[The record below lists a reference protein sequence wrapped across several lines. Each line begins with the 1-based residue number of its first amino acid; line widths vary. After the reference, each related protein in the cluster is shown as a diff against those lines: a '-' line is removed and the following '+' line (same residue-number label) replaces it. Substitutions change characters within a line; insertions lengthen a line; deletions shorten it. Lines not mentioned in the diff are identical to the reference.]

1 MKKLLLILL
10 LALGSCKKIDI
21 QPTPLQV
28 TDIFSK
34 TESIITKDSDISFNL
49 NKSGIYVFKLIDK
62 NTDQVIA
69 KEKINGKV
77 GMNTIKLY
85 VRTIPIKYLYM
96 VLDDEGGNQINKT
109 TIIIN

>member
-10 LALGSCKKIDI
+10 LALGSCKKMDT
-21 QPTPLQV
+21 QPTPPQV
-28 TDIFSK
+28 IDIFSK

-62 NTDQVIA
+62 NTDQIIT
-69 KEKINGKV
+69 KEKINGKA

-85 VRTIPIKYLYM
+85 VRAIPVKYLYM
-96 VLDDEGGNQINKT
+96 VLDDEGGNQISKT

>member
-1 MKKLLLILL
+1 MKKLLLLLL
-10 LALGSCKKIDI
+10 LALGSCKKMDI
-21 QPTPLQV
+21 QPAPLQV
-28 TDIFSK
+28 IDIFNK
-34 TESIITKDSDISFNL
+34 TESTITKDSDISFNL

-69 KEKINGKV
+69 KEKINGKI

-85 VRTIPIKYLYM
+85 VRAIPVKYLYM